1 MVEID
6 MSNHENESLDSDM
19 GETLMQIVLDIPE
32 SLVNKLNELP
42 NPQQFL
48 QKLLTTSLESR
59 LEQDEWWLLLENI
72 ENIAV
77 DTGIAELSEQHDRY
91 LGKM

>member
-1 MVEID
+1 
-6 MSNHENESLDSDM
+6 
-19 GETLMQIVLDIPE
+19 MQIVLDIPE

-48 QKLLTTSLESR
+48 QKLLITSLESG

-72 ENIAV
+72 EDIAV
-77 DTGIAELSEQHDRY
+77 DTGIADLSEQHDRY
-91 LGKM
+91 LGKI

>member
-1 MVEID
+1 
-6 MSNHENESLDSDM
+6 
-19 GETLMQIVLDIPE
+19 MQIVLDIPE

-48 QKLLTTSLESR
+48 KKLLTTSLESG

-72 ENIAV
+72 EDIAV
-77 DTGIAELSEQHDRY
+77 DTGIADLSEQHDRY
-91 LGKM
+91 LGKI

>member
-1 MVEID
+1 
-6 MSNHENESLDSDM
+6 
-19 GETLMQIVLDIPE
+19 MQIVLDIPE

-48 QKLLTTSLESR
+48 QKLLITSLESG

-72 ENIAV
+72 EDIAV
-77 DTGIAELSEQHDRY
+77 DTGIADLSEQHDRLTRY
-91 LGKM
+91 QVELSNEKNYENYINYVN

>member
-1 MVEID
+1 
-6 MSNHENESLDSDM
+6 
-19 GETLMQIVLDIPE
+19 MQIVLNIPE

-48 QKLLTTSLESR
+48 KKLLTTSLESG

-72 ENIAV
+72 EDIAV
-77 DTGIAELSEQHDRY
+77 DTGIADLSEQHDRY
-91 LGKM
+91 LGKI